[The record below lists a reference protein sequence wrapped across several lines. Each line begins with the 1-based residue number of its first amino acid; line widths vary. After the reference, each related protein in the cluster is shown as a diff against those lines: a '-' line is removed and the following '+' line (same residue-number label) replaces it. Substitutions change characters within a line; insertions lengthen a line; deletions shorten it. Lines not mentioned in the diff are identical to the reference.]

1 MRNLCTSVIAIFVT
15 VAIGC
20 GSSSSSGTSGAGG
33 ANGTTSCP
41 LPNCLKSLAPDCAE
55 SGDCTTQTNLS
66 TNNWNTC
73 YANGITESVITDL
86 TTYNMN
92 LTVKKGGSTC
102 FSTAWNKSN
111 VLAGTGAIAVTNAS
125 GANVASVTVDAASSL
140 YKVTCTGGQGVV
152 LDQSCLS
159 VYPVSA
165 LMGSGCDEGACT
177 P

>member
-1 MRNLCTSVIAIFVT
+1 MRDLSTLVIASFLA
-15 VAIGC
+15 VAFGC
-20 GSSSSSGTSGAGG
+20 GSGGGGSGGGNGTS
-33 ANGTTSCP
+33 SCP
-41 LPNCLKSLAPDCAE
+41 LPDCLSFLATACAE
-55 SGDCTTQTNLS
+55 SGDCTTQTDLS

-73 YANGITESVITDL
+73 YANGITESAITDL
-86 TTYNMN
+86 TTYNMS

-102 FSTAWNKSN
+102 FSTAFNKTD
-111 VLAGTGAIAVTNAS
+111 VLAGSGAITVTNAS
-125 GANVASVTVDAASSL
+125 GTNVASVKVDAASSV
-140 YKVTCTGGQGVV
+140 YKVTCTGCKEVV